1 MAELIVDGRTTIDL
15 EPYRP
20 ERLTEKLSM
29 RSQIF

>member
-1 MAELIVDGRTTIDL
+1 MAELVVGGETAIDL
-15 EPYRP
+15 GPYRP